1 MAASAWIEWTVT
13 VPIVPPRPKAAPA
26 YLHDLDV
33 QVEVIEEEGA
43 PGFVVDRVEV
53 DGVEIG
59 RWSRSYPYGYEAP
72 TDLAKALAQAIG
84 EALEASV
91 SFGYEARRA
100 LREAAADEWQQ
111 HAYDRAVAGGR

>member
-1 MAASAWIEWTVT
+1 MPTRTWLEWTVT
-13 VPIVPPRPKAAPA
+13 VPIVPPRPKAAPC

-33 QVEVIEEEGA
+33 QVEVIEEEDW
-43 PGFVVDRVEV
+43 PGFFVDRIEF

-72 TDLAKALAQAIG
+72 TELAKALAQAIDD
-84 EALEASV
+84 ALHASV

-111 HAYDRAVAGGR
+111 HAYDRATAAE